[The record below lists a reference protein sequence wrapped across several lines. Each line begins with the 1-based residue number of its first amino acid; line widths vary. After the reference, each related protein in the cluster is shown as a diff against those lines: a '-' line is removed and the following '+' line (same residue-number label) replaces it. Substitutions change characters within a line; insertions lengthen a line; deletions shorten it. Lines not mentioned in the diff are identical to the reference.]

1 MNDVLIVDDDEFQVV
16 SLVDIFNNKGFEAE
30 VANSGEDALEMIKNK
45 EYDCVVSDIRMPIM
59 NGVELFK
66 AARKI
71 RPNIPFV
78 LMTAYSNDDL
88 VKEGLK
94 EGALLTL
101 NKPLDINSLIS
112 YILYYIIK

>member
-1 MNDVLIVDDDEFQVV
+1 MNRVLIVDDDEFQVV

-30 VANSGEDALEMIKNK
+30 GVNSGQEALKKVE
-45 EYDCVVSDIRMPIM
+45 ETDYACVISDIRMPEM
-59 NGVELFK
+59 NGVELCK
-66 AARKI
+66 AARKL

-94 EGALLTL
+94 VGALLTL
-101 NKPLDINSLIS
+101 SKPLDINSLIS

>member
-1 MNDVLIVDDDEFQVV
+1 MNRILIVDDDEFQVV

-30 VANSGEDALEMIKNK
+30 GANTGAEALEKIEQN
-45 EYDCVVSDIRMPIM
+45 EYDCVVSDIRMPTM

-71 RPNIPFV
+71 RPEIQFV
-78 LMTAYSNDDL
+78 LMTAYTSDEL

-94 EGALLTL
+94 VGALLTL

-112 YILYYIIK
+112 YILYYVIK

>member
-1 MNDVLIVDDDEFQVV
+1 MNRVLIVDDDEFQVV
-16 SLVDIFNNKGFEAE
+16 SLVDIFNTKGFEAE
-30 VANSGEDALEMIKNK
+30 GAFNGK
-45 EYDCVVSDIRMPIM
+45 EGLKKIEEVDYACVISDIRMPEM
-59 NGVELFK
+59 NGVEFCK